1 MCQSFLLALSFQSF
15 RVNLHFSAILCHL
28 FVDELRSRANGLVS
42 IDVPGD
48 GEVNDEDELLTD
60 SLDVDELDVL
70 SVGVA
75 RSRDTRRGE
84 VRVETGFGRRV
95 KTFEEEDD
103 EDEDDI
109 RSLCD

>member
-1 MCQSFLLALSFQSF
+1 M
-15 RVNLHFSAILCHL
+15 
-28 FVDELRSRANGLVS
+28 
-42 IDVPGD
+42 
-48 GEVNDEDELLTD
+48 LTE
-60 SLDVDELDVL
+60 SVDVDELDMS
-70 SVGVA
+70 SVVFA
-75 RSRDTRRGE
+75 MSRDVRRGE

>member
-1 MCQSFLLALSFQSF
+1 
-15 RVNLHFSAILCHL
+15 
-28 FVDELRSRANGLVS
+28 
-42 IDVPGD
+42 
-48 GEVNDEDELLTD
+48 LLTD
-60 SLDVDELDVL
+60 SLDVDKLDVL

-75 RSRDTRRGE
+75 MSRDARRGE

-95 KTFEEEDD
+95 RIFKEEDD